1 MTWGVWLG
9 GPVHGSEEPTGEC
22 RKCWSC
28 VPGNERGSPLAA
40 AVPVVPL
47 VYGLFLHS
55 LHNLPGKCFQYWAE
69 LTFSRRL
76 SFFRPNII

>member
-28 VPGNERGSPLAA
+28 VPGNERAHHWLLLCLWCLWFMGFSYI
-40 AVPVVPL
+40 
-47 VYGLFLHS
+47 VYIIFLES
-55 LHNLPGKCFQYWAE
+55 V
-69 LTFSRRL
+69 FSTGQ
-76 SFFRPNII
+76 N